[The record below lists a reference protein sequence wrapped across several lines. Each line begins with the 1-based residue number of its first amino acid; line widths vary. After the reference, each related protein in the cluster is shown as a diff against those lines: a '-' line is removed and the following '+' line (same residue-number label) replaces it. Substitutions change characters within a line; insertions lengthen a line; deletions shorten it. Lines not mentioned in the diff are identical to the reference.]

1 MISVVLVNQ
10 HAGQPAAKRILFNEL
25 CIVHGSRMCEMSL
38 IRVIY
43 VAKFTPVDF
52 GIWGFPKIGGTV
64 LGDPNTKDYRILGSL
79 SFWETIIY
87 KTASAWAMAMP
98 DESGGGQTKPQ
109 PPSTTCSLGFRFFLL
124 VEDFRVLGFKPSST

>member
-1 MISVVLVNQ
+1 
-10 HAGQPAAKRILFNEL
+10 
-25 CIVHGSRMCEMSL
+25 MCEMSL

-52 GIWGFPKIGGTV
+52 EIWVFPKIRGTV
-64 LGDPNTKDYRILGSL
+64 LGGPNTKDYRLGSL

-87 KTASAWAMAMP
+87 KTASTWALAMS
-98 DESGGGQTKPQ
+98 DKSGGGQTKPQ